1 MAAVVNAR
9 NRTEFRVRRD
19 LLVGTYNLLNANT
32 AL

>member
-19 LLVGTYNLLNANT
+19 LLVGTYILVKC
-32 AL
+32 